1 MPAFFCDRSFVVYGI
16 KTPVSHSLS
25 RPPRLN
31 VRGFVAHGDRSFVVV
46 STIACIEILYCENC
60 DFCQEFINLLKFCVK

>member
-31 VRGFVAHGDRSFVVV
+31 VRGLSLTVTARSSWSRRLPVLKSYIVKIVIFVK
-46 STIACIEILYCENC
+46 
-60 DFCQEFINLLKFCVK
+60 NL